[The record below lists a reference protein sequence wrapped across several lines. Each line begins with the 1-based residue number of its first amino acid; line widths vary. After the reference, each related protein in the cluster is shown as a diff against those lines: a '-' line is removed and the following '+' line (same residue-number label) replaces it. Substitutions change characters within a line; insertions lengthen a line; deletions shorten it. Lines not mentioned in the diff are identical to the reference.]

1 MFSDYSGRKGIFYIC
16 SSINHVILKQKRIMN
31 QVNRRNFLR
40 LAGAGAAAAAAA
52 PVAQAMG
59 QATSPVPQPADQATA
74 STAGATNSETA
85 GNQVQQAKPDTNIAD
100 AAKIARGPNSMPGL
114 FPGKVALV
122 KNTASVKDNAIVE
135 QEVYDMIARSM
146 LELTGEKKL
155 KKAWRRFVAP
165 GERIGLKVNP
175 VAGKSLS
182 TSHEVVRAVIAQ
194 LQESGIERSQLTIW
208 DRREFELTDVGFTAE
223 NYPGIRIVGT
233 EQMDKDGLYYGKDG
247 KLYGEHMID
256 RDWYYWADVEGE
268 YDEYTMPYMV
278 NGGKYSYFTRILTQ
292 ELDKVINIPIL
303 KNAGMTVTL
312 ALKNLAFGSVSNT
325 GRLHAKLWNET
336 CAQVC
341 AFAPV
346 RDKVVL
352 NIVDGIKGCFNGGPG
367 ANPQFFCD
375 YHTIITGTD
384 PVAVDRIGYDI
395 VLAKRIAEGLQKEGT
410 QQAMEFM
417 VQAERL
423 LLGIAD
429 RTKIEL
435 KEVVLG

>member
-1 MFSDYSGRKGIFYIC
+1 
-16 SSINHVILKQKRIMN
+16 MN

-59 QATSPVPQPADQATA
+59 SVSA
-74 STAGATNSETA
+74 SQ
-85 GNQVQQAKPDTNIAD
+85 QVQQAKPDTNIAD
-100 AAKIARGPNSMPGL
+100 AAKTPRGPNAMPGL
-114 FPGKVALV
+114 FPGRVAVV
-122 KNTASVKDNAIVE
+122 KNTASVKDNAIMQQQVH
-135 QEVYDMIARSM
+135 DMIARSM

-155 KKAWRRFVAP
+155 KKAWRKFVGP
-165 GERIGLKVNP
+165 GDRIGLKVNP

-182 TSHEVVRAVIAQ
+182 TSHEVVKAVIEQ
-194 LQESGIERSQLTIW
+194 LEESGINRSQLTIW

-223 NYPGIRIVGT
+223 NYPGIRIIGT

-278 NGGKYSYFTRILTQ
+278 NGGKYSYFTKIVTQ
-292 ELDKVINIPIL
+292 DLDKIINIPIL

-312 ALKNLAFGSVSNT
+312 ALKNLAYGAISNT

-341 AFAPV
+341 AFSPI

-375 YHTIITGTD
+375 YHTIITGSD

-395 VLAKRIAEGLQKEGT
+395 VLAKRIAEGLQKEGSPN
-410 QQAMEFM
+410 ALEFM
-417 VQAERL
+417 LQAERL
-423 LLGIAD
+423 ALGVAD
-429 RTKIEL
+429 RTKIDL
-435 KEVVLG
+435 KEVILG

>member
-1 MFSDYSGRKGIFYIC
+1 
-16 SSINHVILKQKRIMN
+16 MN

-40 LAGAGAAAAAAA
+40 LAGAGAAAAATA
-52 PVAQAMG
+52 PVANALG
-59 QATSPVPQPADQATA
+59 AESGNGFQPEAKP
-74 STAGATNSETA
+74 ATNI
-85 GNQVQQAKPDTNIAD
+85 DD
-100 AAKIARGPNSMPGL
+100 ALKVPRNERSMPGL
-114 FPGKVALV
+114 FPGRVAVV
-122 KNTASVKDNAIVE
+122 KNSKSVKENTIVE
-135 QEVYDMIARSM
+135 QEVHDMIARSM

-155 KKAWRRFVAP
+155 KKAWRKFVSP
-165 GERIGLKVNP
+165 GDRIGLKINP
-175 VAGKSLS
+175 VAGKSLT
-182 TSHEVVRAVIAQ
+182 TSHEVVRAIIAQ
-194 LQESGIERSQLTIW
+194 LEESGIDRSKLSIW
-208 DRREFELTDVGFTAE
+208 DRREFELTDAGFTSE

-278 NGGKYSYFTRILTQ
+278 NGGKYSYFTKIITQDLDRI
-292 ELDKVINIPIL
+292 INVPIL
-303 KNAGMTVTL
+303 KNAGATVTL
-312 ALKNLAFGSVSNT
+312 ALKNLAYGSVSNT

-341 AFAPV
+341 AFAPL

-395 VLAKRIAEGLQKEGT
+395 VLAKRIAEGIQKEGT
-410 QQAMEFM
+410 ATALEFM
-417 VQAERL
+417 LQAEKL
-423 LLGIAD
+423 SLGIAD
-429 RTKIEL
+429 RTKIDL
-435 KEVVLG
+435 REVLLG

>member
-1 MFSDYSGRKGIFYIC
+1 
-16 SSINHVILKQKRIMN
+16 MN

-59 QATSPVPQPADQATA
+59 TMSSPAAI
-74 STAGATNSETA
+74 
-85 GNQVQQAKPDTNIAD
+85 QQAKPDTNIAD
-100 AAKIARGPNSMPGL
+100 AAKVPRNERSMPGL
-114 FPGKVALV
+114 FPGRVAVV
-122 KNTASVKDNAIVE
+122 KNSRAVKDNAIVE
-135 QEVYDMIARSM
+135 KEVYDMIARSM

-155 KKAWRRFVAP
+155 KKAWRRFVGP

-182 TSHEVVRAVIAQ
+182 TSHEVVRSVIAQ
-194 LQESGIERSQLTIW
+194 LEESGIEKSQLTIW
-208 DRREFELTDVGFTAE
+208 DRREFELTDVGFTPE

-278 NGGKYSYFTRILTQ
+278 NGGKYSYFTKIITQ
-292 ELDKVINIPIL
+292 ELDKIINIPIL
-303 KNAGMTVTL
+303 KNAGPTVTL
-312 ALKNLAFGSVSNT
+312 ALKNLAYGAVSNT

-341 AFAPV
+341 AFAPL

-375 YHTIITGTD
+375 YNTIIAGSD

-395 VLAKRIAEGLQKEGT
+395 VLAKRIAEGLQKEGMPT
-410 QQAMEFM
+410 ALDFM
-417 VQAERL
+417 LQAERL
-423 LLGIAD
+423 SLGVAD
-429 RTKIEL
+429 RSRIDL
-435 KEVVLG
+435 REVITG

>member
-1 MFSDYSGRKGIFYIC
+1 
-16 SSINHVILKQKRIMN
+16 MN
-31 QVNRRNFLR
+31 NFNRRNFLR

-52 PVAQAMG
+52 PVASAMG
-59 QATSPVPQPADQATA
+59 STTREVPVQQVKP
-74 STAGATNSETA
+74 ATNI
-85 GNQVQQAKPDTNIAD
+85 ND
-100 AAKIARGPNSMPGL
+100 ALKVPRTPGSIPGL
-114 FPGKVALV
+114 FPGRVAV
-122 KNTASVKDNAIVE
+122 IKNSRSVKENNIME
-135 QEVYDMIARSM
+135 QEVHDMIARSM

-155 KKAWRRFVAP
+155 KKAWRKFVSP

-182 TSHEVVRAVIAQ
+182 TSHETVRAVIAQ
-194 LQESGIERSQLTIW
+194 LEASGIKRSQLTIW
-208 DRREFELTDVGFTAE
+208 DRREFELTDAGFTQE
-223 NYPGIRIVGT
+223 NYPGIKIVGT

-268 YDEYTMPYMV
+268 YDEYTMPYMI
-278 NGGKYSYFTRILTQ
+278 NGGKYSYFTKIVTQ
-292 ELDKVINIPIL
+292 DLDKIINLPIL
-303 KNAGMTVTL
+303 KNAGPTVTL

-341 AFAPV
+341 AFSPL

-375 YHTIITGTD
+375 YQTIITGTD

-395 VLAKRIAEGLQKEGT
+395 LLAKRIAEGLQKEGNPM
-410 QQAMEFM
+410 ALEFM
-417 VQAERL
+417 AQAEKIG
-423 LLGIAD
+423 LGIAD
-429 RTKIEL
+429 RTKIDMR
-435 KEVVLG
+435 EVVLG

>member
-1 MFSDYSGRKGIFYIC
+1 
-16 SSINHVILKQKRIMN
+16 MN
-31 QVNRRNFLR
+31 QVNRRNFIR

-52 PVAQAMG
+52 PVAQAMSAATLPVANIMNPESAG
-59 QATSPVPQPADQATA
+59 QQT
-74 STAGATNSETA
+74 
-85 GNQVQQAKPDTNIAD
+85 QQGKPDTNIAD
-100 AAKIARGPNSMPGL
+100 AAKTARGLKSMPGL
-114 FPGKVALV
+114 YPGLVAVV
-122 KNTASVKDNAIVE
+122 KNTRSVKDNAIIE

-155 KKAWRRFVAP
+155 KKAWRKFVSP
-165 GERIGLKVNP
+165 GDRIGLKVNP

-182 TSHEVVRAVIAQ
+182 TSHEVVRSVIAQ
-194 LQESGIERSQLTIW
+194 LEESGIKRSQLTIW
-208 DRREFELTDVGFTAE
+208 DRREFELTDAGFTPE

-233 EQMDKDGLYYGKDG
+233 EQMDKEGLYYGKDG

-278 NGGKYSYFTRILTQ
+278 NGGKYSYFTKIVTR
-292 ELDKVINIPIL
+292 ELDKIINIPIL

-341 AFAPV
+341 AFAPL

-352 NIVDGIKGCFNGGPG
+352 NIADGIKGCFNGGPG

-375 YHTIITGTD
+375 YHTIITGSD

-395 VLAKRIAEGLQKEGT
+395 VLAKRIAEGLQKAGT
-410 QQAMEFM
+410 PQALEFM
-417 VQAERL
+417 LQAERL
-423 LLGIAD
+423 SLGVAD
-429 RTKIEL
+429 REKIEL
-435 KEVVLG
+435 REVVLG

>member
-1 MFSDYSGRKGIFYIC
+1 M
-16 SSINHVILKQKRIMN
+16 NH
-31 QVNRRNFLR
+31 VNRRNFLR

-52 PVAQAMG
+52 PVAQALG
-59 QATSPVPQPADQATA
+59 TATSLPATPQ
-74 STAGATNSETA
+74 G
-85 GNQVQQAKPDTNIAD
+85 KPDTNIAD
-100 AAKIARGPNSMPGL
+100 ALKVPRNEQSMPGL
-114 FPGKVALV
+114 FPGRVALV
-122 KNTASVKDNAIVE
+122 KNSSSVKENTIIE

-155 KKAWRRFVAP
+155 KKAWRRFVSP

-182 TSHEVVRAVIAQ
+182 TSHEVVRSVIAQ
-194 LQESGIERSQLTIW
+194 LEESGIERSQLTIW
-208 DRREFELTDVGFTAE
+208 DRREFELTDVGFTPE

-278 NGGKYSYFTRILTQ
+278 NGGKYSYFTKIITQ
-292 ELDKVINIPIL
+292 DLDKIINIPIL
-303 KNAGMTVTL
+303 KNAGATVTL
-312 ALKNLAFGSVSNT
+312 ALKNLAYGSVSNT

-341 AFAPV
+341 AFAPL

-375 YHTIITGTD
+375 YHTIITGSD

-410 QQAMEFM
+410 PTALEFM
-417 VQAERL
+417 LQAERL
-423 LLGIAD
+423 SLGVAD
-429 RTKIEL
+429 RARIDL
-435 KEVVLG
+435 REVITG

>member
-1 MFSDYSGRKGIFYIC
+1 
-16 SSINHVILKQKRIMN
+16 MN

-52 PVAQAMG
+52 PVAQAM
-59 QATSPVPQPADQATA
+59 SPDAA
-74 STAGATNSETA
+74 SRP
-85 GNQVQQAKPDTNIAD
+85 VQTTKPDTNIAD
-100 AAKIARGPNSMPGL
+100 AAKTPRGPNAMPGL
-114 FPGKVALV
+114 YPGRVALV
-122 KNTASVKDNAIVE
+122 RNISSVKGNTIVE
-135 QEVYDMIARSM
+135 QEVHDMIARSM

-155 KKAWRRFVAP
+155 KKAWRRFVGP
-165 GERIGLKVNP
+165 KDRIGLKVNP

-194 LQESGIERSQLTIW
+194 LEESGIKRSQITIW
-208 DRREFELTDVGFTAE
+208 DRREFELHDVGFTAE
-223 NYPGIRIVGT
+223 NYPGIRITGT
-233 EQMDKDGLYYGKDG
+233 EQMDSEGLYYGKDG

-256 RDWYYWADVEGE
+256 RDWYYWVDVEGE

-278 NGGKYSYFTRILTQ
+278 NGGKYSYFTKIVTR
-292 ELDKVINIPIL
+292 ELDKIINIPIL

-341 AFAPV
+341 AFAPL

-367 ANPQFFCD
+367 ANPQFFCN
-375 YHTIITGTD
+375 YHTIIAGSD

-410 QQAMEFM
+410 PAALEFM
-417 VQAERL
+417 RQAEQL
-423 LLGIAD
+423 SLGVAD
-429 RTKIEL
+429 RDRIDL
-435 KEVVLG
+435 REVTIG

>member
-1 MFSDYSGRKGIFYIC
+1 
-16 SSINHVILKQKRIMN
+16 MN

-52 PVAQAMG
+52 PVAQAMSAATLPVANIMNPESAG
-59 QATSPVPQPADQATA
+59 QQT
-74 STAGATNSETA
+74 
-85 GNQVQQAKPDTNIAD
+85 QQGKPDTNIAD
-100 AAKIARGPNSMPGL
+100 AAKTARGLKSMPGL
-114 FPGKVALV
+114 YPGLVAVV
-122 KNTASVKDNAIVE
+122 KNTRSVKDNAIIE

-155 KKAWRRFVAP
+155 KKAWRKFVSP
-165 GERIGLKVNP
+165 GDRIGLKVNP

-182 TSHEVVRAVIAQ
+182 TSHEVVRSVIAQ
-194 LQESGIERSQLTIW
+194 LEESGIKRSQLTIW
-208 DRREFELTDVGFTAE
+208 DRREFELTDAGFTPE

-233 EQMDKDGLYYGKDG
+233 EQMDKEGLYYGKDG

-278 NGGKYSYFTRILTQ
+278 NGGKYSYFTKIVTQ
-292 ELDKVINIPIL
+292 ELDKIINIPIL

-341 AFAPV
+341 AFAPL

-352 NIVDGIKGCFNGGPG
+352 NIADGIKGCFNGGPG

-375 YHTIITGTD
+375 YHTIITGSD

-395 VLAKRIAEGLQKEGT
+395 VLAKRIAEGLQKAGT
-410 QQAMEFM
+410 PQALEFM
-417 VQAERL
+417 LQAERL
-423 LLGIAD
+423 SLGVAD
-429 RTKIEL
+429 REKIEL
-435 KEVVLG
+435 REVVLG

>member
-1 MFSDYSGRKGIFYIC
+1 
-16 SSINHVILKQKRIMN
+16 MN

-52 PVAQAMG
+52 PVAGAMNSLTG
-59 QATSPVPQPADQATA
+59 DATT
-74 STAGATNSETA
+74 
-85 GNQVQQAKPDTNIAD
+85 QQAKPATNIDD
-100 AAKIARGPNSMPGL
+100 ALKVPRNANSMPGL
-114 FPGKVALV
+114 FPGRVAVV
-122 KNTASVKDNAIVE
+122 KSSGSVKDNSIVGT
-135 QEVYDMIARSM
+135 EVHDMIARSM

-155 KKAWRRFVAP
+155 KKAWRKFVSP
-165 GERIGLKVNP
+165 GDRIGLKVNP

-182 TSHEVVRAVIAQ
+182 TSHEVVKAVIAQ
-194 LQESGIERSQLTIW
+194 LEASGIKRSQLTIW
-208 DRREFELTDVGFTAE
+208 DRREFELTDAGFTPE

-278 NGGKYSYFTRILTQ
+278 NGGKYSYFTKIVTQ
-292 ELDKVINIPIL
+292 DLDKIINIPIL
-303 KNAGMTVTL
+303 KNAGATVTL
-312 ALKNLAFGSVSNT
+312 ALKNLAYGSVSNT
-325 GRLHAKLWNET
+325 GRLHAKLWSET

-341 AFAPV
+341 AFAPL

-375 YHTIITGTD
+375 YQTIITGTD

-395 VLAKRIAEGLQKEGT
+395 VLAKRIAEGLQKEGAAT
-410 QQAMEFM
+410 ALEFM
-417 VQAERL
+417 LQAEKL
-423 LLGIAD
+423 SLGVAD
-429 RTKIEL
+429 RTIIDL
-435 KEVVLG
+435 REVLLG

>member
-1 MFSDYSGRKGIFYIC
+1 
-16 SSINHVILKQKRIMN
+16 MN
-31 QVNRRNFLR
+31 QVNRRNFIR

-52 PVAQAMG
+52 PVAQAMSAATLPVANIMNPESAG
-59 QATSPVPQPADQATA
+59 QQT
-74 STAGATNSETA
+74 
-85 GNQVQQAKPDTNIAD
+85 QQGKPDTNIAD
-100 AAKIARGPNSMPGL
+100 AAKTARGLKSMPGL
-114 FPGKVALV
+114 YPGLVAVV
-122 KNTASVKDNAIVE
+122 KNTRSVKDNAIIE

-155 KKAWRRFVAP
+155 KKAWRKFVSP
-165 GERIGLKVNP
+165 GDRIGLKVNP

-182 TSHEVVRAVIAQ
+182 TSHEVVRSVIAQ
-194 LQESGIERSQLTIW
+194 MEESGIKRSQLTIW
-208 DRREFELTDVGFTAE
+208 DRREFELTDAGFTPE

-233 EQMDKDGLYYGKDG
+233 EQMDKEGLYYGKDG

-278 NGGKYSYFTRILTQ
+278 NGGKYSYFTKIVTR
-292 ELDKVINIPIL
+292 ELDKIINIPIL

-341 AFAPV
+341 AFAPL

-352 NIVDGIKGCFNGGPG
+352 NIADGIKGCFNGGPG

-375 YHTIITGTD
+375 YHTIITGSD

-395 VLAKRIAEGLQKEGT
+395 VLAKRIAEGLQKAGT
-410 QQAMEFM
+410 PQALEFM
-417 VQAERL
+417 LQAERL
-423 LLGIAD
+423 SLGVAD
-429 RTKIEL
+429 REKIEL
-435 KEVVLG
+435 REVVLG

>member
-1 MFSDYSGRKGIFYIC
+1 
-16 SSINHVILKQKRIMN
+16 MN

-52 PVAQAMG
+52 PVAQAMNS
-59 QATSPVPQPADQATA
+59 AMTPA
-74 STAGATNSETA
+74 AGVLNSETA
-85 GNQVQQAKPDTNIAD
+85 AKQAQQAKPATNIAD
-100 AAKIARGPNSMPGL
+100 SAKIARGPNSMPGL
-114 FPGKVALV
+114 YPGLVAV
-122 KNTASVKDNAIVE
+122 VENTRSVKDNAIVE

-155 KKAWRRFVAP
+155 KKAWRKFAGP

-194 LQESGIERSQLTIW
+194 LEESGIKRSQLTIW
-208 DRREFELTDVGFTAE
+208 DRREFELTDAGFTQE

-278 NGGKYSYFTRILTQ
+278 NGGKYSYFTKIVTQ
-292 ELDKVINIPIL
+292 ELDKIINIPIL

-325 GRLHAKLWNET
+325 GRLHAQLWNET

-367 ANPQFFCD
+367 ANPQFFCN
-375 YHTIITGTD
+375 YHTIMAGTD
-384 PVAVDRIGYDI
+384 AVAVDRIGYDI

-410 QQAMEFM
+410 PQALEFM
-417 VQAERL
+417 LQAERL
-423 LLGIAD
+423 SLGIAD
-429 RTKIEL
+429 RSKIEL

>member
-1 MFSDYSGRKGIFYIC
+1 
-16 SSINHVILKQKRIMN
+16 MN

-278 NGGKYSYFTRILTQ
+278 NRGKYSYFTKILTQ

-410 QQAMEFM
+410 QQALEFM

-423 LLGIAD
+423 SLGIAD

>member
-1 MFSDYSGRKGIFYIC
+1 MK
-16 SSINHVILKQKRIMN
+16 

-52 PVAQAMG
+52 PVAQAM
-59 QATSPVPQPADQATA
+59 SPA
-74 STAGATNSETA
+74 SAYHPT
-85 GNQVQQAKPDTNIAD
+85 VQDKPDTNIAD
-100 AAKIARGPNSMPGL
+100 ALKVPRNGSSMPGL
-114 FPGKVALV
+114 YPGRVALV
-122 KNTASVKDNAIVE
+122 KNSRSVQDNAIIE

-182 TSHEVVRAVIAQ
+182 TSHEVVRSVIAQ
-194 LQESGIERSQLTIW
+194 LEESGINRSQLTIW
-208 DRREFELTDVGFTAE
+208 DRREFELTDVGFTPE

-233 EQMDKDGLYYGKDG
+233 EQMDKEGLYYGKDG

-278 NGGKYSYFTRILTQ
+278 NGGKYSYFTKIVTQ
-292 ELDKVINIPIL
+292 ELDKIINIPIL
-303 KNAGMTVTL
+303 KNAGATVTL
-312 ALKNLAFGSVSNT
+312 ALKNLAFGSISNT

-341 AFAPV
+341 AFAPL
-346 RDKVVL
+346 RDRVVL

-375 YHTIITGTD
+375 YHTIIAGSD
-384 PVAVDRIGYDI
+384 AVAVDRIGYDI

-410 QQAMEFM
+410 AGALAFM
-417 VQAERL
+417 NQAEA
-423 LLGIAD
+423 LGLGVAD
-429 RTKIEL
+429 RTKIDL
-435 KEVVLG
+435 REVTV

>member
-1 MFSDYSGRKGIFYIC
+1 
-16 SSINHVILKQKRIMN
+16 MN
-31 QVNRRNFLR
+31 QVNRRNFIR

-52 PVAQAMG
+52 PVAQAMSAATLPVANIMNPESAG
-59 QATSPVPQPADQATA
+59 QQT
-74 STAGATNSETA
+74 
-85 GNQVQQAKPDTNIAD
+85 QQGKPDTNIAD
-100 AAKIARGPNSMPGL
+100 AAKTARGLKSMPGL
-114 FPGKVALV
+114 YPGLVAVV
-122 KNTASVKDNAIVE
+122 KNTRSVKDNAIIE

-155 KKAWRRFVAP
+155 KKAWRKFVSP
-165 GERIGLKVNP
+165 GDRIGLKVNP

-182 TSHEVVRAVIAQ
+182 TSHEVVKSVIAQ
-194 LQESGIERSQLTIW
+194 LEESGIKRSQLTIW
-208 DRREFELTDVGFTAE
+208 DRREFELTDAGFTPE

-233 EQMDKDGLYYGKDG
+233 EQMDKEGLYYGKDG

-278 NGGKYSYFTRILTQ
+278 NGGKYSYFTKIVTR
-292 ELDKVINIPIL
+292 ELDKIINIPIL

-341 AFAPV
+341 AFAPL

-352 NIVDGIKGCFNGGPG
+352 NIADGIKGCFNGGPG

-375 YHTIITGTD
+375 YHTIITGSD

-395 VLAKRIAEGLQKEGT
+395 VLAKRIAEGLQKAGT
-410 QQAMEFM
+410 PQALEFM
-417 VQAERL
+417 LQAERL
-423 LLGIAD
+423 SLGVAD
-429 RTKIEL
+429 REKIEL
-435 KEVVLG
+435 REVVLG

>member
-1 MFSDYSGRKGIFYIC
+1 
-16 SSINHVILKQKRIMN
+16 MN

-52 PVAQAMG
+52 PVAQAM
-59 QATSPVPQPADQATA
+59 SQATA
-74 STAGATNSETA
+74 TAATKLSPEA
-85 GNQVQQAKPDTNIAD
+85 SGNQTPQDKPATNIAD
-100 AAKIARGPNSMPGL
+100 ASKIARGPNSMPGL
-114 FPGKVALV
+114 YPGLVAV
-122 KNTASVKDNAIVE
+122 IKNTRSVKENAIVE

-146 LELTGEKKL
+146 LELTGEKKV
-155 KKAWRRFVAP
+155 KKAWRKFVSP

-194 LQESGIERSQLTIW
+194 LEESGIKRSQLTIW
-208 DRREFELTDVGFTAE
+208 DRREFELTDVGFTQE
-223 NYPGIRIVGT
+223 NYPGVRIVGT
-233 EQMDKDGLYYGKDG
+233 EQMDRDGLYYGKDG

-256 RDWYYWADVEGE
+256 RDWFYWADVEGE

-278 NGGKYSYFTRILTQ
+278 NGGKYSYFTKIVTQ
-292 ELDKVINIPIL
+292 DLDKIINIPIL

-410 QQAMEFM
+410 PQALEFM
-417 VQAERL
+417 LQAEKL
-423 LLGIAD
+423 SLGVAD
-429 RTKIEL
+429 RSRIEL
-435 KEVVLG
+435 KEVILG

>member
-1 MFSDYSGRKGIFYIC
+1 
-16 SSINHVILKQKRIMN
+16 MN

-40 LAGAGAAAAAAA
+40 LAGAGAAAAATV
-52 PVAQAMG
+52 PVAQAMSA
-59 QATSPVPQPADQATA
+59 ATTMPVTQT
-74 STAGATNSETA
+74 
-85 GNQVQQAKPDTNIAD
+85 AKPDTNIAD
-100 AAKIARGPNSMPGL
+100 ALKVPRNEHSMPGL
-114 FPGKVALV
+114 FPGRVALV
-122 KNTASVKDNAIVE
+122 KNPGAVKDNTIVE

-155 KKAWRRFVAP
+155 KKAWLRFVSP
-165 GERIGLKVNP
+165 GDRIGLKVNP

-182 TSHEVVRAVIAQ
+182 TSHEVVRSVIAQ
-194 LQESGIERSQLTIW
+194 LELSGIERSQITIW

-223 NYPGIRIVGT
+223 NYPGIKVVGT

-278 NGGKYSYFTRILTQ
+278 NGGKYSYFTKIVTQ
-292 ELDKVINIPIL
+292 DLDKIINIPIL
-303 KNAGMTVTL
+303 KNAGATVTL
-312 ALKNLAFGSVSNT
+312 ALKNLAYGSVSNT
-325 GRLHAKLWNET
+325 GRLHAKLWSET

-341 AFAPV
+341 AFAPL

-375 YHTIITGTD
+375 YNAIITGSD

-395 VLAKRIAEGLQKEGT
+395 VLAKRIAEGLQKEGSPT
-410 QQAMEFM
+410 ALEFM
-417 VQAERL
+417 LQAERL
-423 LLGIAD
+423 SLGVAD
-429 RTKIEL
+429 RSRIDL
-435 KEVVLG
+435 REVVVA

>member
-1 MFSDYSGRKGIFYIC
+1 
-16 SSINHVILKQKRIMN
+16 MN

-59 QATSPVPQPADQATA
+59 QAT
-74 STAGATNSETA
+74 AG
-85 GNQVQQAKPDTNIAD
+85 QQQQQGKPDTNIAD
-100 AAKIARGPNSMPGL
+100 AAKTPRGPNAMPGL
-114 FPGKVALV
+114 FPGRVAVV
-122 KNTASVKDNAIVE
+122 KNSASVKDNAIVE
-135 QEVYDMIARSM
+135 QQVYDMIARSM
-146 LELTGEKKL
+146 LELTGEKRL
-155 KKAWRRFVAP
+155 KKAWRKFVSP

-194 LQESGIERSQLTIW
+194 LGESGIERSQLTIW

-278 NGGKYSYFTRILTQ
+278 NGGTYSYFTKILTQ
-292 ELDKVINIPIL
+292 DLDKIINIPIL

-312 ALKNLAFGSVSNT
+312 ALKNLAFGAISNT

-375 YHTIITGTD
+375 YHTIIAGTD
-384 PVAVDRIGYDI
+384 AVAVDRIGYDI
-395 VLAKRIAEGLQKEGT
+395 VLAKRIAEGLQKEGSP
-410 QQAMEFM
+410 AALEFM
-417 VQAERL
+417 LQAERL
-423 LLGIAD
+423 GLGVAD
-429 RTKIEL
+429 RTKINL
-435 KEVVLG
+435 KEVILG

>member
-1 MFSDYSGRKGIFYIC
+1 MGPD
-16 SSINHVILKQKRIMN
+16 
-31 QVNRRNFLR
+31 
-40 LAGAGAAAAAAA
+40 AASR
-52 PVAQAMG
+52 PVQ
-59 QATSPVPQPADQATA
+59 TT
-74 STAGATNSETA
+74 
-85 GNQVQQAKPDTNIAD
+85 KPDTNIAD
-100 AAKIARGPNSMPGL
+100 AAKTPRGPNAMPGL
-114 FPGKVALV
+114 YPGRVALV
-122 KNTASVKDNAIVE
+122 RNSSSVKGNTIVE
-135 QEVYDMIARSM
+135 QEVHDMIARSM

-155 KKAWRRFVAP
+155 KKAWRRFVGP
-165 GERIGLKVNP
+165 KDRIGLKVNP

-194 LQESGIERSQLTIW
+194 LEESGIKRSQITIW
-208 DRREFELTDVGFTAE
+208 DRREFELHDVGFTAE
-223 NYPGIRIVGT
+223 NYPGIRITGT
-233 EQMDKDGLYYGKDG
+233 EQMDSEGLYYGKDG

-278 NGGKYSYFTRILTQ
+278 NGGKYSYFTKIVTR
-292 ELDKVINIPIL
+292 ELDKIINIPIL

-341 AFAPV
+341 AFAPL

-367 ANPQFFCD
+367 ANPQFFCN
-375 YHTIITGTD
+375 YHTIIAGSD

-410 QQAMEFM
+410 PAALEFM
-417 VQAERL
+417 RQAEQL
-423 LLGIAD
+423 SLGVAD
-429 RTKIEL
+429 RDRIDL
-435 KEVVLG
+435 REVTIG